1 MYASQLK
8 GGRGGSQGGWDKFD
22 QIFSLMAS
30 LRSYPCDSQLHII
43 QSSDTLTLSCTH
55 SHAVLVG
62 GAVLFLALKKEKTS
76 NNNEDNIEIV
86 TLEDVIDDEDL
97 SSWTQNKMRGFKR
110 TGPASPSARSNPMNS
125 PPKNS
130 TPTGTGIPAAPSQT
144 NNTNG
149 SSTSSNTNP
158 QTQQETD
165 SRWSVGGRK
174 QYCHY
179 FVNQG
184 RCNYEERTGEKCKFV
199 HEQAPM
205 CKSGLGCNR
214 NKCMYA
220 HPNIGGNRNM
230 NNTIFLEQTRGPQ
243 QIMNPWQIIN
253 PWMNPSTFQHLQN
266 PWSMPGN
273 QTKQESLIS

>member
-1 MYASQLK
+1 MYQDSLEEVNQVRGQYEARLVEANDRFRVVKAENEELK
-8 GGRGGSQGGWDKFD
+8 EKVDVLFK
-22 QIFSLMAS
+22 LV
-30 LRSYPCDSQLHII
+30 RSYINRKEN
-43 QSSDTLTLSCTH
+43 SDNNKEKTE
-55 SHAVLVG
+55 
-62 GAVLFLALKKEKTS
+62 KKEKTS
-76 NNNEDNIEIV
+76 NNKEDNIETETI
-86 TLEDVIDDEDL
+86 EDVIDDEDL

-110 TGPASPSARSNPMNS
+110 TGPASPSARSDPKNS

-130 TPTGTGIPAAPSQT
+130 TPTGTGIPVAPSQT
-144 NNTNG
+144 NITNG
-149 SSTSSNTNP
+149 HPTTSSNTNP

-230 NNTIFLEQTRGPQ
+230 NNTNCLEQTRGPQ

-273 QTKQESLIS
+273 QTKQ